1 MTKFT
6 KTLTALLATTSVF
19 AAAPAFAQSVTEG
32 WTGEASNLTDR
43 LYALANA
50 DYYRDE
56 FGAFEDG
63 YFIGA
68 GLGYKLVQP
77 APLGWDIEGG
87 VGYRSQQ
94 LASVI
99 PTADQL
105 VDLTAD
111 ELLLLTDPDRTNEV
125 ALRGASKIAYDFNEY
140 VSLYN
145 NSEIIWSDS
154 DTYLW
159 NEFGVTANLVGNLAA
174 RASFRVDH
182 HTDVLPGTEKTDTI
196 TRFGVVYTLK

>member
-1 MTKFT
+1 MAI
-6 KTLTALLATTSVF
+6 L
-19 AAAPAFAQSVTEG
+19 
-32 WTGEASNLTDR
+32 EADGSLDR
-43 LYALANA
+43 
-50 DYYRDE
+50 
-56 FGAFEDG
+56 
-63 YFIGA
+63 
-68 GLGYKLVQP
+68 Q
-77 APLGWDIEGG
+77 
-87 VGYRSQQ
+87 
-94 LASVI
+94 
-99 PTADQL
+99 
-105 VDLTAD
+105 
-111 ELLLLTDPDRTNEV
+111 NEV

-196 TRFGVVYTLK
+196 TRFGVVYTLN